1 MSSTHRHSPPNPSH
15 LARNSTGDDESSE
28 SQYAEFTP
36 AQLPNPSPRS
46 PNMQQRQ
53 YSGMPTP
60 NPLEDS
66 RLLSSPM
73 APTGFAQQ
81 QQSSQEYIDAHRVGR
96 SVSAGS
102 FTPATASPL
111 GHASQPPST
120 TSMPRSA
127 SNSRPA
133 SRGSFRN
140 VSASAGPSSDG
151 VITTLGLGAG
161 PHTSA
166 FPASLGSQG
175 SMVLYRLAPVTPPSR
190 SASTGSEPLLVPP
203 RMFSKRNSVA
213 SSSGDSIMSLAD
225 SKYPS
230 GPGGAGDKGLGVG
243 GNVRG
248 LVPYA
253 YDPTQDDGELDE
265 EDWLHDP
272 NAGLTD
278 PQTRSPRYSPAGAPA
293 ASKTK
298 KKQQRM
304 GADGSRRFRWGG
316 VVVLDI
322 MYSLFR
328 AACTLLYLGNKKRGS
343 FRHRG

>member
-15 LARNSTGDDESSE
+15 LARHSTGDDESNE

-36 AQLPNPSPRS
+36 AQLPNHTPRS

-73 APTGFAQQ
+73 GATGFAQQQ
-81 QQSSQEYIDAHRVGR
+81 QQSSQEYIDTHRVGR

-102 FTPATASPL
+102 FAPATASPL
-111 GHASQPPST
+111 AHASST

-140 VSASAGPSSDG
+140 VSASAGPSSEG

-166 FPASLGSQG
+166 FPASLGSHG

-190 SASTGSEPLLVPP
+190 SASSGSDPLLLPP

-230 GPGGAGDKGLGVG
+230 GPGGAGDKGLGIG
-243 GNVRG
+243 GGVRG

-253 YDPTQDDGELDE
+253 YDPAQDDGELDE

-278 PQTRSPRYSPAGAPA
+278 PQTRSPRYGPTGAPIV
-293 ASKTK
+293 STPK

-304 GADGSRRFRWGG
+304 GPDGKPYHGSRSFPMAWSGQHWRAG
-316 VVVLDI
+316 V
-322 MYSLFR
+322 
-328 AACTLLYLGNKKRGS
+328 ACSRTAELVYALSSIQILP
-343 FRHRG
+343 